1 MATVTSKQVLDGL
14 KEKGINNLQE
24 LAAFIETTSKRT
36 DDEGNAVVAAAIIS
50 PHFFVTHDDN
60 NQTGAD

>member
-24 LAAFIETTSKRT
+24 LAALIEQASKKT
-36 DDEGNAVVAAAIIS
+36 DEEGNPVVTSTIIS
-50 PHFFVTHDDN
+50 PNVFITH
-60 NQTGAD
+60 